1 MWGTSFIMKKQ
12 KAEEE
17 VRKYVLNDGKMENLR
32 RIMGIRSFENIV
44 GWGRLADFVIET
56 KINFVR

>member
-1 MWGTSFIMKKQ
+1 MKKQ

-17 VRKYVLNDGKMENLR
+17 VRKYVMNDGKMENLR

-44 GWGRLADFVIET
+44 GCGRLADFVIET
-56 KINFVR
+56 KINFVS